1 MALSLSLQVL
11 HSHGV
16 VQRHHRLPA
25 RISRERLPHVERVL
39 VVFEDSA
46 AVAAVVVEHRPVD
59 DEWSLKIEKPTGV
72 KYYLTM

>member
-1 MALSLSLQVL
+1 MALSLQVL
-11 HSHGV
+11 HSDGV

-46 AVAAVVVEHRPVD
+46 AVAAVVVEYRPVD
-59 DEWSLKIEKPTGV
+59 GSLKIEKPIGI